1 MAIKASNQISVI
13 DLTDAYSII
22 LTNENHT
29 FLGDTS
35 KVKGTQTTTTQ
46 VIALCGEKQVACT
59 IGKMTTP
66 TGITAVSDG
75 KSPAPTITVT
85 ATSAL
90 TTGGTFDIPVTVDDI
105 TVVKKFSYSIAYT
118 GAGGKNGT
126 NGADAITMMITS
138 SNGFIFKNTAI
149 ATTLTA
155 HVYKAGTEVTGDA
168 LTALGTIK
176 WYKDDGTTAV
186 ATGSTLT
193 ISAGDVSNK
202 ASYTAQLEA

>member
-1 MAIKASNQISVI
+1 MAVRASNQATVI

-46 VIALCGEKQVACT
+46 VIALCGEKQVSCT
-59 IGKMTTP
+59 IGTITTP
-66 TGITAVSDG
+66 TGISAVSDG
-75 KSPAPTITVT
+75 ASPAPTITIT

-90 TTGGTFDIPVTVDDI
+90 TQGGTFDIPVTVDDI
-105 TVVKKFSYSIAYT
+105 TIVKTFSYSIAYT
-118 GAGGKNGT
+118 GEGGSNGE
-126 NGADAITMMITS
+126 DAITMVITS
-138 SNGFIFKNTAI
+138 TNGFIFKNTAI

-155 HVYKAGTEVTGDA
+155 HVYKGGLEVTGDD

-176 WYKDDGTTAV
+176 WYKDDSTEAT
-186 ATGSTLT
+186 ATGATLT
-193 ISAGDVSNK
+193 ISAGDVSSK
-202 ASYTAQLEA
+202 ASYTAQLEE